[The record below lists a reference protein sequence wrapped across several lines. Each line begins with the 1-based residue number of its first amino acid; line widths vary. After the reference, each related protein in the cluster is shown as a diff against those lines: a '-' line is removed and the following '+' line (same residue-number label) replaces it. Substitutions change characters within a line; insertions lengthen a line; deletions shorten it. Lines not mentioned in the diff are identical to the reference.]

1 MVARVM
7 FGRIVTVLAMIAA
20 APAGAAMPGDL
31 RPFLRDGLTHA
42 SVSAEPQADA
52 LRTLYESR
60 SFEPLWFG
68 ADGPSARALRLAE
81 FMREAPALGL
91 LPADYKL
98 ADLDRLRRATDARRL
113 AEFEIVLSR
122 SAARFAADLAG
133 GRVASVALP
142 ADIRISPRAID
153 VASVLRELART
164 DDPARVFDALAPQ
177 DPAYAELLGALAELR
192 AIKARGG
199 WRNVDPRGGTLEPDA
214 VDPRVPALRRR
225 LAVTDGAATEPPD
238 ASAPEHYDPALVEA
252 VKRFQSRH
260 GLVVDGRA
268 GPRTFAALNRTVDQR
283 IAQVSVNLDR
293 IRAQAPRGGT
303 FIEVNVPAFELRA
316 FENGELKLEMDVIV
330 GRAQRATPIFSTRV
344 TEIIF
349 NPPWTVPSK
358 LVREDMLP
366 RLRANPQ
373 AMVDL
378 GFKVFRGWGEE
389 RVEVDPRSVDWRK
402 VSPRGMPYSMRQD
415 PGPKNALGQVRFT
428 MPNTFDVF
436 LHDTPDRHYFRR
448 TDRALSSGCV
458 RLERPLDLVE
468 WVLRNTPNWNRE
480 AIDAADA
487 EERTRHVPV
496 RGGHVPVHLVY
507 KTAFVENGVLQL
519 RDDIYGLDALFVAG
533 IERRPLASLALP
545 SEGAPAPITLSP

>member
-1 MVARVM
+1 LA
-7 FGRIVTVLAMIAA
+7 VLAVMAAIPAA
-20 APAGAAMPGDL
+20 ASLPGDL
-31 RPFLRDGLTHA
+31 RPYLRDGLTHA
-42 SVSAEPQADA
+42 SVPAQPQTDA

-60 SFEPLWFG
+60 NFEPLWFG
-68 ADGPSARALRLAE
+68 AEGPSARALRLTE
-81 FMREAPALGL
+81 ILREAPALGL
-91 LPADYKL
+91 IASDYKI
-98 ADLDRLRRATDARRL
+98 ADLDRLRRASDARGL
-113 AEFEIVLSR
+113 AEFELALSR
-122 SAARFAADLAG
+122 SVAQFAADLAG
-133 GRVASVALP
+133 ARVASVTLP
-142 ADIRISPRAID
+142 ADIRISPRAVD
-153 VASVLRELART
+153 LPAVLRDLARA
-164 DDPARVFDALAPQ
+164 DEPARVFEALAPQ
-177 DPAYAELLGALAELR
+177 DPIYAELLAALAELR
-192 AIKARGG
+192 ALKARGG

-214 VDPRVPALRRR
+214 TDPRVPALRRR
-225 LAVTDGAATEPPD
+225 LAVTDGAALEPPD
-238 ASAPEHYDPALVEA
+238 AAEPEHYDTALVEA
-252 VKRFQSRH
+252 VKRFQRRH

-268 GPRTFAALNRTVDQR
+268 GPRSFAALNRTVDQR

-303 FIEVNVPAFELRA
+303 YIEVNVPAFELRA
-316 FENGELKLEMDVIV
+316 FENGAVKLEMDVIV

-344 TEIIF
+344 TEVIF

-373 AMVDL
+373 TVADL
-378 GFKVFRGWGEE
+378 GFKMFRGWGEE
-389 RVEVDPRSVDWRK
+389 RVEVDPRTVDWRK

-415 PGPKNALGQVRFT
+415 PGPKNALGQVRLT

-468 WVLRNTPNWNRE
+468 WVLRNSPGWDRE
-480 AIDAADA
+480 KIDATDA
-487 EERTRHVPV
+487 EDRTRHVPV

-507 KTAFVENGVLQL
+507 RTAFVENGVLQL

-533 IERRPLASLALP
+533 IEKRPLASLALP
-545 SEGAPAPITLSP
+545 TEGAPAPVTLSP

>member
-1 MVARVM
+1 M
-7 FGRIVTVLAMIAA
+7 FGRVLSVLAVMAA
-20 APAGAAMPGDL
+20 APVSAAVPADL
-31 RPFLRDGLTHA
+31 RPFLRDGLTNA
-42 SVSAEPQADA
+42 SLPAEPQTDA
-52 LRTLYESR
+52 LRALYESR
-60 SFEPLWFG
+60 NFEPLWFG
-68 ADGPSARALRLAE
+68 ADGPSARALRLTE
-81 FMREAPALGL
+81 FFREAPALGL
-91 LPADYKL
+91 IPSDYKL
-98 ADLDRLRRATDARRL
+98 ADLDRLRRASDARGL
-113 AEFEIVLSR
+113 AEFELVLSR
-122 SAARFAADLAG
+122 AAARFAADMAG

-142 ADIRISPRAID
+142 ADIRISPRAVD
-153 VASVLRELART
+153 LQAVLRDLARA
-164 DDPARVFDALAPQ
+164 DDPARVFEALAPQ

-192 AIKARGG
+192 ALKARGG

-214 VDPRVPALRRR
+214 TDPRVPALRRR
-225 LAVTDGAATEPPD
+225 LAVTDGAAIEPPD

-252 VKRFQSRH
+252 VKSFQRRH

-268 GPRTFAALNRTVDQR
+268 GPRTFAAMNRTVDQR

-316 FENGELKLEMDVIV
+316 VENGETKLEMDVIV

-373 AMVDL
+373 AMVEL

-389 RVEVDPRSVDWRK
+389 RVEIDPRAVDWRK

-415 PGPKNALGQVRFT
+415 PGPKNALGQVRLT

-458 RLERPLDLVE
+458 RLERPIDLVE

-480 AIDAADA
+480 AIEAADA

-496 RGGHVPVHLVY
+496 RGGAVPVHLVY

-533 IERRPLASLALP
+533 IERRPLASLTLP
-545 SEGAPAPITLSP
+545 TEGAPAPVTLSP